1 MRIGTIYQNLWAGY
15 ETYFV
20 YLGKNSRIGRAPTAT
35 NVLQITK
42 LGRTW
47 QMSMAQ
53 YSLASL
59 TEDEEHYP
67 RVGYIDMEELL
78 TKGILKGIE

>member
-20 YLGKNSRIGRAPTAT
+20 YLGKNNKFGQSPVAT

-42 LGRTW
+42 LGNAWR
-47 QMSMAQ
+47 MDMAQ
-53 YSLASL
+53 YSLASI

-67 RVGYIDMEELL
+67 RVGYIDVKELL